1 MATVTTDQI
10 RAATEQLAGL
20 SAAFGE
26 RYQAAA
32 KLLLNGGWHRH
43 GQFVRFPANIITMTG
58 YAGCSCQ
65 EGSGP
70 IVCLHKVALAI
81 LALAERP
88 PAWPSAGW
96 TTIARTAELEL
107 RRCPAG
113 AGGIAPC

>member
-1 MATVTTDQI
+1 MATLDADAI
-10 RAATEQLAGL
+10 RAATDTLAGL
-20 SAAFGE
+20 HAAFGE

-43 GQFVRFPANIITMTG
+43 GQFVMFPPNVVAMTG
-58 YAGCSCQ
+58 YGGCSCQ

-88 PAWPSAGW
+88 SDWPRSGW
-96 TTIARTAELEL
+96 TTIGRIDGAEL
-107 RRCPAG
+107 RRCPA
-113 AGGIAPC
+113 IEAPRC